1 MNIEHI
7 LWFLLCICYWSL
19 IWFEHYFIH
28 SEWRFSVVS
37 GYKKT
42 HKKVWKITRWN
53 TIIHP
58 VNKLCYLIKQIQM
71 LETRTNDHRTKTPKI
86 FQNTHEWAGD
96 ATAWLKKKW
105 LKMVVLVTIILRK
118 QYFIHSTHKLTKQS
132 QYLVLFLVQPTCWM
146 IHLLCNKRSKICI

>member
-1 MNIEHI
+1 
-7 LWFLLCICYWSL
+7 
-19 IWFEHYFIH
+19 
-28 SEWRFSVVS
+28 
-37 GYKKT
+37 
-42 HKKVWKITRWN
+42 
-53 TIIHP
+53 
-58 VNKLCYLIKQIQM
+58 M

-132 QYLVLFLVQPTCWM
+132 QYF
-146 IHLLCNKRSKICI
+146 